1 MMNVLTLIDSFN
13 YDYKLASLALLL
25 IEQREGR
32 ETVEKLLEEIPSSQV
47 QKNAKHFV
55 NRLRELC
62 SEEKSLPESH
72 KLPGEK
78 KYGKPVLKETST
90 V

>member
-1 MMNVLTLIDSFN
+1 MNALRLIEHLN
-13 YDYKLASLALLL
+13 YDYRDLSIVLLVV
-25 IEQREGR
+25 EQREGR
-32 ETVEKLLEEIPSSQV
+32 ERVDQLLEEIPSSQV
-47 QKNAKHFV
+47 KRNAKHFV

-78 KYGKPVLKETST
+78 KYGKPVLKES
-90 V
+90 